1 MPDENTTSKWYEYD
15 DPNEVNFIGTKF
27 IKPDYDLDAYTAV
40 AMWCNDTQKAYIT
53 ESEDGTYYECVPIH
67 VPTLDELKSYKL
79 KSLGKAFDRAVKG
92 SFTTTE
98 GYIMQFDISDC
109 EKMNGSITLNKAMGI
124 ESDYLVQA
132 NDTVIEDVPMATMES
147 VLLQMLQHYKNFHM
161 KKQVFRAQINSC
173 ETKEELD
180 SINIEF

>member
-1 MPDENTTSKWYEYD
+1 MSDENTTSKWYEYD
-15 DPNEVNFIGTKF
+15 DPNDVNFIGTKF

-53 ESEDGTYYECVPIH
+53 ESDDGTYYECVPIIP
-67 VPTLDELKSYKL
+67 PTIDELKANKL
-79 KSLGKAFDRAVKG
+79 RFLGRAFDRAVKG

-132 NDTVIEDVPMATMES
+132 NDIVIEDVPMATMES

-161 KKQVFRAQINSC
+161 KKQK
-173 ETKEELD
+173 TKY
-180 SINIEF
+180 IQ